1 MKIIVDNKIPY
12 IQSSLSLLDA
22 ETVYLDGS
30 AISSDDVRDADVLI
44 IRTRTRCNAQL
55 LEGSR
60 VKLILTATIGYDHL
74 DTDYL
79 HRAGIRWYNC
89 PGCNASSVAQYIE
102 CTLLNMSHDF
112 CLSLSEMTIGIV
124 GCGHVGS
131 RVADVAR
138 RYGMNV
144 LICDPLLN
152 HPDFVPLS
160 TLERDADIITFHVPL
175 THEGLHATYHLADSS
190 FFDHLQRCPF
200 IINTSRGA
208 VVDNTS
214 LLQALDGGKVRQA
227 IIDTWENEPRISLPL
242 LNKVYIG
249 TPHIAGYSAD
259 GKVNA
264 DNMVLSQL
272 CAFYHLPSL
281 PPIYPPSLPSPVAD
295 ESNPLCFYN
304 PLTDS
309 EALKCSPTDFEYL
322 RGHYP
327 LRRESFSSTSSK

>member
-22 ETVYLDGS
+22 ETEYLDGS

-138 RYGMNV
+138 PFSTI
-144 LICDPLLN
+144 LI
-152 HPDFVPLS
+152 
-160 TLERDADIITFHVPL
+160 
-175 THEGLHATYHLADSS
+175 SS
-190 FFDHLQRCPF
+190 H
-200 IINTSRGA
+200 
-208 VVDNTS
+208 S
-214 LLQALDGGKVRQA
+214 LR
-227 IIDTWENEPRISLPL
+227 
-242 LNKVYIG
+242 
-249 TPHIAGYSAD
+249 
-259 GKVNA
+259 
-264 DNMVLSQL
+264 
-272 CAFYHLPSL
+272 
-281 PPIYPPSLPSPVAD
+281 
-295 ESNPLCFYN
+295 
-304 PLTDS
+304 
-309 EALKCSPTDFEYL
+309 
-322 RGHYP
+322 
-327 LRRESFSSTSSK
+327 